1 MEFKAKSGGFRVS
14 AIWWTGGEVIG
25 GSGESGTVC
34 MRSCQ
39 MFIFS
44 WLASVCSRRALKT
57 SKSPWAS
64 KGLHAAMVIM
74 HNDQIK
80 NNKKVERS
88 RKSGGASKPN
98 PWVARSLL
106 LANRKSIWGYDNKE
120 EKGCKCLAYSV
131 RFCKHSSQMFSEM
144 YWQNRS
150 RGKKNIKTG
159 PF

>member
-1 MEFKAKSGGFRVS
+1 M
-14 AIWWTGGEVIG
+14 IG

-34 MRSCQ
+34 MRSCL

-80 NNKKVERS
+80 SKWHQHPHVS
-88 RKSGGASKPN
+88 SLRKM
-98 PWVARSLL
+98 LL
-106 LANRKSIWGYDNKE
+106 
-120 EKGCKCLAYSV
+120 KGRLGQDVPS
-131 RFCKHSSQMFSEM
+131 F
-144 YWQNRS
+144 
-150 RGKKNIKTG
+150 
-159 PF
+159 